1 MARQSNR
8 SKAKPPSQDEPAAKV
23 EETTAGGD
31 AAEAPEPAAT
41 PEPAP
46 PADAVDEPADT
57 SDEETDDADEAG
69 VDPADQRAFWE
80 ELRIDPVE
88 IALPGGTG
96 FTLRA
101 YRMSNDLTPT
111 DTSDRDE
118 DDPFSARARREEE
131 DDEADLFTDEELAEQ
146 AEAAGREERRK
157 ARAGDADEDDDADAA
172 DKDETDEDETVAH
185 AEDEDVEEEEEEET
199 EEVPVFL
206 THRGKLLIFRS
217 AEGLV
222 SFIRSG
228 APHDLA
234 QIDTWTTLA
243 DRVEPVN
250 VAPLDEDSYELD
262 LVVENLRGGH
272 DSWDPPLIIEAG
284 EVARDLAYA
293 LRLPA
298 VLDMLSPGNS
308 LDDLDEALR
317 GVVNGGISG
326 FMARRR
332 LRKIGAQTASLG
344 WRTIIGK
351 ISAAV
356 DWRD

>member
-1 MARQSNR
+1 VARQSNR
-8 SKAKPPSQDEPAAKV
+8 SKAKPPSTDAPAAEV
-23 EETTAGGD
+23 EETTAGSD
-31 AAEAPEPAAT
+31 TTEPAAAET
-41 PEPAP
+41 PAETPAET
-46 PADAVDEPADT
+46 AEVAEVAEVDAVESAAD
-57 SDEETDDADEAG
+57 DDAEDDDADETG
-69 VDPADQRAFWE
+69 VDPAEQRALWD
-80 ELRIDPVE
+80 ELRIDPIE

-96 FTLRA
+96 YTLRA
-101 YRMSNDLTPT
+101 YRMSNELTPT
-111 DTSDRDE
+111 DTSDR
-118 DDPFSARARREEE
+118 EE
-131 DDEADLFTDEELAEQ
+131 DDLFAVRAREDEEDDDADLFTEEELAQQ
-146 AEAAGREERRK
+146 AEAAGKAERKDRDDEDE
-157 ARAGDADEDDDADAA
+157 DADEADADAEA
-172 DKDETDEDETVAH
+172 ELDED
-185 AEDEDVEEEEEEET
+185 EEEEEEEEPDA

-206 THRGKLLIFRS
+206 THRGKLLLFRS

-228 APHDLA
+228 APNDFA
-234 QIDTWTTLA
+234 QVDTWATLV
-243 DRVEPVN
+243 DRLEPVN

-284 EVARDLAYA
+284 EVARDLSYA

-317 GVVNGGISG
+317 GVVDGGIGG

>member
-1 MARQSNR
+1 M
-8 SKAKPPSQDEPAAKV
+8 DEV
-23 EETTAGGD
+23 
-31 AAEAPEPAAT
+31 
-41 PEPAP
+41 
-46 PADAVDEPADT
+46 DAVDNDAD
-57 SDEETDDADEAG
+57 DDADETG
-69 VDPADQRAFWE
+69 VDPAEQRALWD
-80 ELRIDPVE
+80 ELRIDPIE
-88 IALPGGTG
+88 IALPAGTG
-96 FTLRA
+96 YTLRA
-101 YRMSNDLTPT
+101 YRMSNELTPT
-111 DTSDRDE
+111 DTSDREEDDLFAARGRQDDE
-118 DDPFSARARREEE
+118 DD
-131 DDEADLFTDEELAEQ
+131 DADLFTDEELAEQ
-146 AEAAGREERRK
+146 AEAAGRKER
-157 ARAGDADEDDDADAA
+157 GEDDDEEAEEADAEA
-172 DKDETDEDETVAH
+172 EAELEED
-185 AEDEDVEEEEEEET
+185 EEEEEEEEPEA

-206 THRGKLLIFRS
+206 THRGKLLLFRS

-228 APHDLA
+228 APNDFA
-234 QIDTWTTLA
+234 QVDTWATLV
-243 DRVEPVN
+243 DRLEPVN

-284 EVARDLAYA
+284 EVARDLSYA

-317 GVVNGGISG
+317 GVVDGGIGG

>member
-1 MARQSNR
+1 MA
-8 SKAKPPSQDEPAAKV
+8 EV
-23 EETTAGGD
+23 D
-31 AAEAPEPAAT
+31 A
-41 PEPAP
+41 
-46 PADAVDEPADT
+46 
-57 SDEETDDADEAG
+57 TDDADADETG
-69 VDPADQRAFWE
+69 VDPADQRALWE
-80 ELRIDPVE
+80 ELRIDPIE
-88 IALPGGTG
+88 IALPAGTG
-96 FTLRA
+96 YTLRA
-101 YRMSNDLTPT
+101 YRMSNELTPT
-111 DTSDRDE
+111 DTSDR
-118 DDPFSARARREEE
+118 EE
-131 DDEADLFTDEELAEQ
+131 DDLFAARNRPDEEDDDADLFTDEELAEQ
-146 AEAAGREERRK
+146 AEAAGKAERKDR
-157 ARAGDADEDDDADAA
+157 GDDEDDDDADEADAEA
-172 DKDETDEDETVAH
+172 EAELEED
-185 AEDEDVEEEEEEET
+185 EEEEEEEPDA

-206 THRGKLLIFRS
+206 THRGKLLLFRS

-228 APHDLA
+228 APNDLA
-234 QIDTWTTLA
+234 QVDTWATLV
-243 DRVEPVN
+243 DRLEPVN

-284 EVARDLAYA
+284 EVARDLSYA

-317 GVVNGGISG
+317 GVVDGGIGG

>member
-8 SKAKPPSQDEPAAKV
+8 SKAKPPSPDEPAAEV
-23 EETTAGGD
+23 EETTAGSDTTEPAAETPAETAEVAEVAEVD
-31 AAEAPEPAAT
+31 AAEAE
-41 PEPAP
+41 
-46 PADAVDEPADT
+46 D
-57 SDEETDDADEAG
+57 DDAEDADDETG
-69 VDPADQRAFWE
+69 VDPADQRALWD
-80 ELRIDPVE
+80 ELRIDPIE
-88 IALPGGTG
+88 IAVPGGTG
-96 FTLRA
+96 YTLRA
-101 YRMSNDLTPT
+101 YRMSNELTPT
-111 DTSDRDE
+111 DTSDRE
-118 DDPFSARARREEE
+118 DDDLFAARAREDEE
-131 DDEADLFTDEELAEQ
+131 DDDADLFTEEELAEQ
-146 AEAAGREERRK
+146 AEAAGKADRK
-157 ARAGDADEDDDADAA
+157 DGDEDADEADAGA
-172 DKDETDEDETVAH
+172 EAELEEDQ
-185 AEDEDVEEEEEEET
+185 DEEEEEEEPDA

-206 THRGKLLIFRS
+206 THRGKLLLFRS

-228 APHDLA
+228 APNDFA
-234 QIDTWTTLA
+234 QVDTWATLV
-243 DRVEPVN
+243 DRLEPVN

-284 EVARDLAYA
+284 EVARDLSYA

-317 GVVNGGISG
+317 GVVDGGIGG

-344 WRTIIGK
+344 WRSIIGK